1 MKKIVII
8 LSALIFLAVVA
19 TSCSTTGNCA
29 AYNNNVK
36 KYQKE
41 VKY

>member
-8 LSALIFLAVVA
+8 LSALIFLAVMA
-19 TSCSTTGNCA
+19 TSCTTTSKCA
-29 AYNNNVK
+29 AYNNVQ

>member
-8 LSALIFLAVVA
+8 LSALIFLAMLA
-19 TSCSTTGNCA
+19 TSCSSTSKCA
-29 AYNNNVK
+29 AYNNVQ

>member
-8 LSALIFLAVVA
+8 LSALVFLAMLA
-19 TSCSTTGNCA
+19 TSCSSTSKCA
-29 AYNNNVK
+29 AYNNVQ

>member
-1 MKKIVII
+1 MKKIVIA
-8 LSALIFLAVVA
+8 LSVIIFLTVTA
-19 TSCSTTGNCA
+19 TSCSSTSKCA
-29 AYNNNVK
+29 AYNNIQ

>member
-1 MKKIVII
+1 MKKIAII
-8 LSALIFLAVVA
+8 LSSLIFIAMLA
-19 TSCSTTGNCA
+19 TSCSSTSKCA
-29 AYNNNVK
+29 AYGDVQ

>member
-1 MKKIVII
+1 MKKLAII
-8 LSALIFLAVVA
+8 LSALLLMALLAS
-19 TSCSTTGNCA
+19 SCSSTSKCA
-29 AYNNNVK
+29 AYSNIE

>member
-8 LSALIFLAVVA
+8 LSAIAFLALMA
-19 TSCSTTGNCA
+19 TSCSTTSSCS
-29 AYNNNVK
+29 AYNNNIH

-41 VKY
+41 VTY

>member
-1 MKKIVII
+1 MKKILI
-8 LSALIFLAVVA
+8 LLSMLAFIALLA
-19 TSCSTTGNCA
+19 TSCTSTSKCA
-29 AYNNNVK
+29 AYNNVQ